1 MTGDYNP
8 VPDLPFHEASREPLP
23 MLNTLETLYRY
34 WNDVRV
40 GRLAPR
46 RLEIE
51 PASIAPL
58 LADTFMLE
66 RVHDGSFQYR
76 LAGTRVCDVFG
87 GELRGQGFLQE
98 FQENDRVVL
107 RQALRDLADR
117 GAVIKLATLGIADAR
132 HTLDIE
138 TILLPLA
145 HSGSS
150 INRILGASVPTT
162 RPPWVGHYKIKKL
175 RLITHEI
182 VWPDGRPY
190 PVMARAVAQQPFT
203 SSDNVVR
210 IVRNEKRTF
219 RVLQGG
225 RSDPE

>member
-1 MTGDYNP
+1 MQ
-8 VPDLPFHEASREPLP
+8 
-23 MLNTLETLYRY
+23 NTLESLYTY
-34 WNDVRV
+34 WNGVRV

-51 PASIAPL
+51 PASIAPI

-76 LAGTRVCDVFG
+76 LAGTRVCDTFG
-87 GELRGQGFLQE
+87 GELRGQGFLQD
-98 FQENDRVVL
+98 FQENDRHL
-107 RQALRDLADR
+107 LHGALRDLTDR
-117 GAVIKLATLGIADAR
+117 GAVIRLATLGIADAR

-145 HSGSS
+145 HAGDS
-150 INRILGASVPTT
+150 ISRILGAAVPTV
-162 RPPWVGHYKIKKL
+162 RPPWLGHCKIKKL
-175 RLITHEI
+175 RVINHEL

-190 PVMARAVAQQPFT
+190 PVIARAVAQQPFMRP
-203 SSDNVVR
+203 DNVVR

-225 RSDPE
+225 RSDAE

>member
-1 MTGDYNP
+1 MQ
-8 VPDLPFHEASREPLP
+8 
-23 MLNTLETLYRY
+23 NTLETLYTY
-34 WNDVRV
+34 WNGVRA

-51 PASIAPL
+51 PASLAPI

-66 RVHDGSFQYR
+66 RVHDDSFQYR
-76 LAGTRVCDVFG
+76 LAGTRVCDTFG
-87 GELRGQGFLQE
+87 GELRGQGFLQD
-98 FQENDRVVL
+98 FQENDSDIL
-107 RQALRDLADR
+107 RQDLRNLVDR
-117 GAVIKLATLGIADAR
+117 GAVIRLATLGIADAR

-145 HSGSS
+145 HAGDSVS
-150 INRILGASVPTT
+150 RILGASIPTT
-162 RPPWVGHYKIKKL
+162 RPPWLGHHKIKKL
-175 RLITHEI
+175 RLINHET

-203 SSDNVVR
+203 RNLNVVR
-210 IVRNEKRTF
+210 IVRSDNRTF

-225 RSDPE
+225 RSDTD